1 MKNRWKHI
9 FIPVLA
15 MALCLSLAAC
25 GNSDDVAGNDWRT
38 TGVVAGSGTITH
50 DGESVDVLVTVSESS
65 AAFYRD
71 LPEQILFDSVSFPMS
86 IPDAEQA
93 FNAISFDDINDDG
106 ESDVLVSF
114 IHENGDATELIWIW
128 DPVERYVFRE
138 DLSTVALSGD
148 DLSEYVGLWE
158 YQGENLW
165 LRIHEDATW
174 EFVND
179 QDEVIEYGVLW
190 VDEYGITLHF
200 DGSGDTLQLDRT
212 VSGDLMDV
220 TNGGS
225 LFPVEGIQSQEPYFT
240 RNGIEINAAVEMG
253 TFPLEDGVCS
263 YSGLGDGYNTDDC
276 YWEITKTGDYTHD
289 GIRELHFDAICYIP
303 EDSIPYFDQQY
314 TTVTSSELYD
324 FYTGMWLTTSTAYGN
339 SQRGDNYY
347 LHTISWQGN
356 SYLIEFAYST
366 DWQYNVGDWAQVL
379 TKSYAVY
386 LPEDYDGLVF
396 AAEAQPD
403 NYKDSAKRMQLD
415 SISPEA
421 ALMDIDTVDPY
432 RSLYFSLCY

>member
-25 GNSDDVAGNDWRT
+25 GNSDDVAGDDWRT
-38 TGVVAGSGTITH
+38 TGVVVGSGTIT
-50 DGESVDVLVTVSESS
+50 DV
-65 AAFYRD
+65 
-71 LPEQILFDSVSFPMS
+71 
-86 IPDAEQA
+86 EQA
-93 FNAISFDDINDDG
+93 FNAISFEDMDDDG

-114 IHENGDATELIWIW
+114 IHENGDATELVWIW

-138 DLSTVALSGD
+138 DLSTVTLSGG

-179 QDEVIEYGVLW
+179 QDDVIEYGTLW
-190 VDEYGITLHF
+190 VDENGVTLHF

-212 VSGDLMDV
+212 VSGDLIDSV
-220 TNGGS
+220 NGGT
-225 LFPVEGIQSQEPYFT
+225 LLPVEGIQSSEPYFT
-240 RNGIEINAAVEMG
+240 RNGLEINAAVERG
-253 TFPLEDGVCS
+253 TFLLEDGVCS
-263 YSGLGDGYNTDDC
+263 YSGLGDGYNTGDC
-276 YWEITKTGDYTHD
+276 YWEITKNGDYTHD

-303 EDSIPYFDQQY
+303 EGSIPYFDQQY
-314 TTVTSSELYD
+314 ITNTDSELYD
-324 FYTGMWLTTSTAYGN
+324 FYTGMWLTTATAYGN

-347 LHTISWQGN
+347 LHTVSWQGN

-366 DWQYNVGDWAQVL
+366 NWQYNVGDWAQVL

-421 ALMDIDTVDPY
+421 SLMDIDTVDPY